1 MKVLLKRLWL
11 EEEGQDLTEYALLLA
26 LIALGAIGAM
36 KTIATTINNVFSNAA
51 TNLSGATAGTS
62 SAWSHALPVER
73 KCSRPGSRGL
83 VCLLAGG
90 RSAHSNTGI

>member
-1 MKVLLKRLWL
+1 MKVLLKRLWS

-51 TNLSGATAGTS
+51 TNLSGATAG
-62 SAWSHALPVER
+62 
-73 KCSRPGSRGL
+73 
-83 VCLLAGG
+83 GG
-90 RSAHSNTGI
+90 